1 VRCAVVAGTCSRD
14 TAMAPHPKEGTYDL
28 LSVRILSS
36 IRFRCNVGWTC
47 FLVAL
52 SLYIYL
58 QTCPCVATYLQTM
71 NFIFN
76 QNWMS
81 DIIWW

>member
-1 VRCAVVAGTCSRD
+1 MRCAVVAGTCSRD

-52 SLYIYL
+52 SLYIYI
-58 QTCPCVATYLQTM
+58 YLR
-71 NFIFN
+71 NVLANYEFYF
-76 QNWMS
+76 
-81 DIIWW
+81 